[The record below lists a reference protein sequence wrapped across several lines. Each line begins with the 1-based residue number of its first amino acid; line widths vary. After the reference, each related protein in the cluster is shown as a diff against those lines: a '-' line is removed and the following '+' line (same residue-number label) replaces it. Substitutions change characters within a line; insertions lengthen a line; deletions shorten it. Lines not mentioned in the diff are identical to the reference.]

1 MAKVA
6 RQNLILELVREG
18 QIDSQEELRRR
29 LSRRGVR
36 VNQATLSRD
45 IHGLG
50 LVKTSRGYA
59 PSPGDPTGE
68 PHLPPLTRL
77 LREFLRDV
85 RQAQN
90 LLVLKTVVGS
100 AQPVAAALDSE
111 SRPEI
116 VGTIAGDD
124 TLVIICPD
132 KKKAH
137 ALALRIQ
144 ELLA

>member
-6 RQNLILELVREG
+6 RQNLILELIREG
-18 QIDSQEELRRR
+18 DIDSQEELRRR
-29 LSRRGVR
+29 LSKRGVR

-50 LVKTSRGYA
+50 LVKTSRGYVL
-59 PSPGDPTGE
+59 SPGEPLGE
-68 PHLPPLTRL
+68 PHLPPLTRV
-77 LREFLRDV
+77 LREFLREV

-111 SRPEI
+111 AWPEI
-116 VGTIAGDD
+116 LGTIAGDD
-124 TLVIICPD
+124 NLLIICSD

-137 ALALRIQ
+137 QLALRIQ

>member
-6 RQNLILELVREG
+6 RQNLILELIREG
-18 QIDSQEELRRR
+18 DIGSQEELRRR

-45 IHGLG
+45 IHDLG
-50 LVKTSRGYA
+50 LLKTPQGYTL
-59 PSPGDPTGE
+59 SSSEQLGE
-68 PHLPPLTRL
+68 PHLPSLTRL
-77 LREFLRDV
+77 LREFLREV

-111 SRPEI
+111 GWPEI
-116 VGTIAGDD
+116 LGTIAGDD
-124 TLVIICPD
+124 NLLIICSD
-132 KKKAH
+132 KRMAH
-137 ALALRIQ
+137 RLALRIQ

>member
-1 MAKVA
+1 MSKVA
-6 RQNLILELVREG
+6 RQNVILELVREG
-18 QIDSQEELRRR
+18 QVDSQEELRRR

-50 LVKTSRGYA
+50 LVKTSQGYA
-59 PSPGDPTGE
+59 LSPGEPLGE

-77 LREFLRDV
+77 LREFLRDT

-111 SRPEI
+111 SWPEV

-124 TLVIICPD
+124 TLLIICSD
-132 KKKAH
+132 KRTAH
-137 ALALRIQ
+137 RLALRIQ
-144 ELLA
+144 ELAA

>member
-6 RQNLILELVREG
+6 RQNLILELIREG
-18 QIDSQEELRRR
+18 DIDSQEELRRR
-29 LSRRGVR
+29 LARRGVR
-36 VNQATLSRD
+36 VNQATLLRD

-50 LVKTSRGYA
+50 LVKTSRGYVLPA
-59 PSPGDPTGE
+59 GESLGE
-68 PHLPPLTRL
+68 PHLPPLTRV
-77 LREFLRDV
+77 LREFLREV

-111 SRPEI
+111 GWPEI
-116 VGTIAGDD
+116 LGTIAGDD
-124 TLVIICPD
+124 NLLIICSD
-132 KKKAH
+132 KRMAQR
-137 ALALRIQ
+137 LALRIQ